1 MRVGVV
7 GAGPSLDVKSAR
19 GFAVNMSL
27 VGFVRATSS
36 ESVLET
42 GIVLVAGSLSEATWY
57 SSERSVLRSLRS
69 IGNGFTSSIYA
80 WKKRGTASGP
90 GSDCS

>member
-36 ESVLET
+36 EPVLET
-42 GIVLVAGSLSEATWY
+42 GNGGSVPIVLVAGSLSEATWY

-80 WKKRGTASGP
+80 
-90 GSDCS
+90 

>member
-36 ESVLET
+36 EPVPET
-42 GIVLVAGSLSEATWY
+42 GNGGSVPIVLVAGSLSEATWY

-80 WKKRGTASGP
+80 
-90 GSDCS
+90 